1 MEAILDILRSTR
13 LTGGVFLE
21 ADFSAPW
28 CIRAQV
34 DPEDC
39 RPFTRVPRNI
49 VAYHYVA
56 DGRFSLALD
65 GEAPVEVER
74 GEIVVLPQNRPHTM
88 GSTLE
93 IPPVLPA
100 SLIQPGA
107 DGGLARLV
115 LGGGGERT
123 RVLCGFLG
131 NDTPDDPALAI
142 LPPVLKVNV
151 ADGAAAAWIESSLKF
166 AAAELAGG
174 VVRSPELLA
183 KLAELLFLEAVRRY
197 VTALPSDPR
206 WREGLRDPMVGR
218 ALALLH
224 GRMSQR
230 WTAGALAREVGL
242 SRSAL
247 AERFTKLLG
256 EPPIRYLARLRLQQA
271 ARRLEA
277 SADSIARIAF
287 QVGYESEAAF
297 NRAFK
302 REFGEPP
309 AAWRKRRAE
318 CREAG

>member
-65 GEAPVEVER
+65 GEAPVAVER

-115 LGGGGERT
+115 LGGGDRKST
-123 RVLCGFLG
+123 RL
-131 NDTPDDPALAI
+131 N
-142 LPPVLKVNV
+142 
-151 ADGAAAAWIESSLKF
+151 SSHVK
-166 AAAELAGG
+166 
-174 VVRSPELLA
+174 SSY
-183 KLAELLFLEAVRRY
+183 AVFC
-197 VTALPSDPR
+197 S
-206 WREGLRDPMVGR
+206 
-218 ALALLH
+218 
-224 GRMSQR
+224 
-230 WTAGALAREVGL
+230 
-242 SRSAL
+242 
-247 AERFTKLLG
+247 
-256 EPPIRYLARLRLQQA
+256 
-271 ARRLEA
+271 
-277 SADSIARIAF
+277 
-287 QVGYESEAAF
+287 
-297 NRAFK
+297 
-302 REFGEPP
+302 
-309 AAWRKRRAE
+309 
-318 CREAG
+318 